1 MHNKTVKNP
10 QLLSQTRIC
19 NCVNKPSCPLHNKWC
34 NNNGRYKAIITLTA
48 DISETKFKT
57 WYANHQ
63 KSFKKR
69 KYKIDT
75 ELLNEMW
82 KLREQ
87 NKNVDIW
94 LEILWIHQSY
104 NTVTKRCML
113 RLNETIAIALHK
125 EDSILNKYSE
135 VISKCRH
142 SKKYSLVNYDTKD

>member
-1 MHNKTVKNP
+1 
-10 QLLSQTRIC
+10 
-19 NCVNKPSCPLHNKWC
+19 
-34 NNNGRYKAIITLTA
+34 
-48 DISETKFKT
+48 
-57 WYANHQ
+57 
-63 KSFKKR
+63 
-69 KYKIDT
+69 
-75 ELLNEMW
+75 MW

-142 SKKYSLVNYDTKD
+142 SKKYSFVNYDTKD